1 MQVLFTF
8 FIFFIFSLYWY
19 GGWIYEPYYPLC
31 YNQFQ
36 KIFHTVCTE
45 IISCI
50 QGTALHFVLVA
61 AFLGNTWIISLFLSG
76 QSPIVAL
83 FCPVNESVWEHL
95 KLLYFPFLFVSIW
108 EYLSLHP
115 VVLPFFYCRYLGVLL
130 GMFFTVS
137 VFYTYSGILGRNFLI
152 LDILLFLFQCNIFIW
167 NVWIYF
173 RQDPFSSRDR
183 TWLCSLTLVDNIFF
197 LLCIYMFSARSSV
210 ILFNIS
216 TTTINTFPYIYN

>member
-1 MQVLFTF
+1 MNHIIHYVTTNFK
-8 FIFFIFSLYWY
+8 
-19 GGWIYEPYYPLC
+19 
-31 YNQFQ
+31 

-61 AFLGNTWIISLFLSG
+61 AFLGTLNHFLYFLSG
-76 QSPIVAL
+76 QSPIIAL

-137 VFYTYSGILGRNFLI
+137 VFLHIFRDSRPEFPDLRHPA
-152 LDILLFLFQCNIFIW
+152 FLFQCNIFIW
-167 NVWIYF
+167 NV
-173 RQDPFSSRDR
+173 
-183 TWLCSLTLVDNIFF
+183 
-197 LLCIYMFSARSSV
+197 
-210 ILFNIS
+210 
-216 TTTINTFPYIYN
+216 